1 MIPEYHA
8 WNEHQPAVDE
18 QQFTPWAE
26 PGWLA
31 HNGQS
36 PEVAVCDFVRVLV
49 RMLRPQLVIETGI
62 GQGYMTRTIA
72 SALSGDQLLLAFE
85 SDDDWR
91 AMLYPLQFWTDR
103 QANVSL
109 AFRGTLIPDDV
120 VDADLSIID
129 SEFEFR
135 FPEIRLWHEHAKPG
149 AVAVIHDTADR
160 DATVHQQMRRFIGDL
175 GMTGVFLNN
184 PRGCF
189 LAVQPAKEKHDG
201 HQDTR

>member
-18 QQFTPWAE
+18 QEFTPWAE

-36 PEVAVCDFVRVLV
+36 PEVAVCDFVRVLI
-49 RMLRPQLVIETGI
+49 RMMCPQFVIETGV
-62 GQGYMTRTIA
+62 GQGYMTRTIV
-72 SALSGDQLLLAFE
+72 SALRDEDQLLLAFE

-91 AMLYPLQFWTDR
+91 AMMYPHQFWTDY
-103 QANVSL
+103 QARVSL
-109 AFRGTLIPDDV
+109 AFRGTPIADDFAA
-120 VDADLSIID
+120 ADLSIID

-135 FPEIRLWHEHAKPG
+135 FPEIRLWNEFAKPG

-160 DATVHQQMRRFIGDL
+160 DDTVHQQMRRFIGDL

-189 LAVQPAKEKHDG
+189 LAVQPAKE
-201 HQDTR
+201 